1 VAKIRSARS
10 IGATPQELWAIVGD
24 AHHLPRWWPR
34 VTRVE
39 SVDEDAFTQVLETA
53 KGKPVRADF
62 RVVDSTAPSVRRWAQ
77 QVAGTPF
84 ERILARSETEIRLE
98 PDGGEQTTVAILM
111 VQRPRGLALLGS
123 FMVRAAAR
131 RQLEEALDS
140 LEALV
145 SGTTGSSS
153 APGASSRRRSAR
165 RRISR

>member
-1 VAKIRSARS
+1 VATVRRSRTLRAS
-10 IGATPQELWAIVGD
+10 PQDLWRIVGD

-39 SVDEDAFTQVLETA
+39 SVDDDGFTEVLQTER
-53 KGKPVRADF
+53 GKPVRADF
-62 RVVDSTAPSVRRWAQ
+62 RVVSSDAPSLRSWAQ

-98 PDGGEQTTVAILM
+98 PAGDATHVAISLS
-111 VQRPRGLALLGS
+111 QRPRGLALLGS

-131 RQLEEALDS
+131 RQLDEALDG

-145 SGTTGSSS
+145 G
-153 APGASSRRRSAR
+153 R
-165 RRISR
+165 